1 MKKFLVAFMVIIL
14 SACSL
19 TSATTPKQ
27 TVAEFLDKYKNEHT
41 NVIEQLKDT
50 IESQFTND
58 EYKKRYT
65 TLMTNQYKN
74 MEYKITDEVVED
86 NNAVVDV
93 EVTVLNYGSAIKDAE
108 NYLNEHRDEFK
119 KSKSNNTNENASN
132 DTTSDDNSLLYNE
145 RSADETTRDNDSDN
159 DIDDDKFMEY
169 RLSQMENVTDTVKY
183 TIEFNLTKNKDG
195 KWEIDSLSDTDL
207 EKLHGIYVD

>member
-1 MKKFLVAFMVIIL
+1 MKKIIVLFLVIFL

-19 TSATTPKQ
+19 TTKTSPKQ
-27 TVAEFLDKYKNEHT
+27 TVTDFLDRYRNEHT
-41 NVIEQLKDT
+41 SVMEQLKDT

-74 MEYKITDEVVED
+74 MEYKVTDEVIEE

-93 EVTVLNYGSAIKDAE
+93 EVTVLNYGSAIRDSE
-108 NYLNEHRDEFK
+108 NYLKDHRDEFK
-119 KSKSNNTNENASN
+119 KSKDTNSSASN
-132 DTTSDDNSLLYNE
+132 DTNSDDNSILYND
-145 RSADETTRDNDSDN
+145 RSADETTRDND
-159 DIDDDKFMEY
+159 IDDDKYMEY

-183 TIEFNLTKNKDG
+183 TVEFNLTKNKDG
-195 KWEIDSLSDTDL
+195 KWEIDSLSDTDI

>member
-1 MKKFLVAFMVIIL
+1 MKKIIVLFLVIFL

-19 TSATTPKQ
+19 TTKTSPKQ
-27 TVAEFLDKYKNEHT
+27 TVTDFLDRYRNEHT
-41 NVIEQLKDT
+41 SVMEQLKDT

-74 MEYKITDEVVED
+74 MEYKVTDEVIEE

-93 EVTVLNYGSAIKDAE
+93 EVTVLNYGSAIRDSE
-108 NYLNEHRDEFK
+108 NYLKDHRDEFK
-119 KSKSNNTNENASN
+119 KSNDTNSSASN
-132 DTTSDDNSLLYNE
+132 DTNSDDNSILYND
-145 RSADETTRDNDSDN
+145 RSADETTRDND
-159 DIDDDKFMEY
+159 IDDDKYMEY

-183 TIEFNLTKNKDG
+183 TVEFNLTKNKDG
-195 KWEIDSLSDTDL
+195 KWEIDSLSDTDI

>member
-1 MKKFLVAFMVIIL
+1 MKKIIVLFLVIFL

-19 TSATTPKQ
+19 TTKTSPKQ
-27 TVAEFLDKYKNEHT
+27 TVTDFLDRYRNEHT
-41 NVIEQLKDT
+41 SVMEQLKDT

-74 MEYKITDEVVED
+74 MEYKVTDEVIEE

-93 EVTVLNYGSAIKDAE
+93 EVTVLNYGSAIRDSE
-108 NYLNEHRDEFK
+108 NYLKDHRDEFK
-119 KSKSNNTNENASN
+119 KSKDTNSSASN
-132 DTTSDDNSLLYNE
+132 DTNSDDNSILYND
-145 RSADETTRDNDSDN
+145 RSADETTRDD
-159 DIDDDKFMEY
+159 DIDDDKYMEY

-183 TIEFNLTKNKDG
+183 TVEFNLTKNKDG
-195 KWEIDSLSDTDL
+195 KWEIDSLSDTDI